1 MSIILFSGMKQGW
14 KQLAAACGTPLGG
27 YLPGKTGFLVSQTQ
41 EIHYRRKGPED
52 QDRGSKET
60 EMTQPSANEEPQG
73 ELLLRTM
80 PLPADT
86 SFNGDIFGG
95 WIMSQMDIA
104 GSILAKEVTRTRTA
118 TVAVE
123 SMKFIKP
130 VKVGDVVCCYGRVVR
145 IGNTSVTIMLEV
157 WVKPILRTTEDRFTL
172 FKVTEAAFTYVSISE
187 AGVKQP
193 INRERFSS

>member
-1 MSIILFSGMKQGW
+1 MT
-14 KQLAAACGTPLGG
+14 TPPLTSE
-27 YLPGKTGFLVSQTQ
+27 P
-41 EIHYRRKGPED
+41 KGD
-52 QDRGSKET
+52 
-60 EMTQPSANEEPQG
+60 
-73 ELLLRTM
+73 LLLRTM

-104 GSILAKEVTRTRTA
+104 GSMMAKEVTHTRTA

-145 IGNTSVTIMLEV
+145 IGTTSVTIMLEV
-157 WVKPILRTTEDRFTL
+157 WVRPVLRAPQDRFTT
-172 FKVTEAAFTYVSISE
+172 FKVTEAAFTYVAIGE
-187 AGVKQP
+187 DGKKQP
-193 INRERFSS
+193 ISKEGFRT